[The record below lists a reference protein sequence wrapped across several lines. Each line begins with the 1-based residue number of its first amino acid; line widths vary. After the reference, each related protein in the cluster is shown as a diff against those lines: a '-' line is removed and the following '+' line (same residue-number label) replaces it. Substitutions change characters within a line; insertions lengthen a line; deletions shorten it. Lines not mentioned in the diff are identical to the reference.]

1 MAGDDMSTAPL
12 AARTTAPAPSVRAA
26 TAVFVAYA
34 VVVVGLMRLSGVDY
48 DHLFDT
54 ARNTLLGAVLP
65 LAAGAVVLGVVLW
78 RTGWAASGVFRDATR
93 LGMGFLWSLPVVMV
107 LTVALT
113 LASVEWGAFGA
124 GHLLAVLLA
133 ALLVGFTEDTLFRGI
148 ILRALRGALRSE
160 ASAAVLTTAWFGLF
174 HLTNL
179 LLGEPGAV
187 VQVLLAGLTGFGLYL
202 ARRGFG
208 TLVAGMALHAAWDF
222 STFLSGVHHTDGAAG
237 SAGYFL
243 VVVYV
248 LAAASIVVVLV
259 RDRRTPPPIPA
270 ATATA

>member
-1 MAGDDMSTAPL
+1 MS
-12 AARTTAPAPSVRAA
+12 AALPAVRTTAPAPSVRAA

-34 VVVVGLMRLSGVDY
+34 VVVVGLMRLSGIDY

-54 ARNTLLGAVLP
+54 TRSTLLGAVLP
-65 LAAGAVVLGVVLW
+65 LAAGAVLLGVVLW

-93 LGMGFLWSLPVVMV
+93 LRMGVLWALPVVMV
-107 LTVALT
+107 LVVALT
-113 LASVEWGAFGA
+113 LASVDWGAFDA
-124 GHLLAVLLA
+124 GHLLVVLLA

-160 ASAAVLTTAWFGLF
+160 ASAAVLTTVWFGLF

-187 VQVLLAGLTGFGLYL
+187 LQVVFAALSGFGFYV

-208 TLVAGMALHAAWDF
+208 ALVAGMALHAAWDF
-222 STFLSGVHHTDGAAG
+222 STFLSGVHHTDGAAA

-243 VVVYV
+243 IVVVYV

-259 RDRRTPPPIPA
+259 RDRRTPPPIT
-270 ATATA
+270 TATA